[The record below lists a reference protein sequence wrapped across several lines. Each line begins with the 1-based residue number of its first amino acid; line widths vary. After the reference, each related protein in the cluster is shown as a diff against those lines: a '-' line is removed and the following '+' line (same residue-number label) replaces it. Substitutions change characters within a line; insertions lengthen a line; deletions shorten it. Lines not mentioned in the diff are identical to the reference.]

1 MNPPSFGR
9 RYYAL
14 RHGQSLANE
23 QGLIVSDPE
32 RGATAYGLT
41 ARGREQVCASIAA
54 CGSLDRE
61 LRILSSP
68 LLRARESARLAQR
81 LIGCAAPIV
90 DARLRER
97 GFGTLEGGSDACYA
111 EIWAHDALDASSAPH
126 GVESAQA
133 VRTRVL
139 ELLCELERQPAGPTI
154 LLVAHGDTIQILW
167 TVFAG
172 LGAGEHRRRAAL
184 RPGQLVELGAPRPR
198 NPVDR
203 RTRAL

>member
-1 MNPPSFGR
+1 MP
-9 RYYAL
+9 A
-14 RHGQSLANE
+14 
-23 QGLIVSDPE
+23 
-32 RGATAYGLT
+32 
-41 ARGREQVCASIAA
+41 
-54 CGSLDRE
+54 
-61 LRILSSP
+61 
-68 LLRARESARLAQR
+68 LAQQ

-184 RPGQLVELGAPRPR
+184 RPGQLGGSWARHARATLSTGEPARYSVRHRQARGHFGRLFQTM
-198 NPVDR
+198 R
-203 RTRAL
+203 RSA